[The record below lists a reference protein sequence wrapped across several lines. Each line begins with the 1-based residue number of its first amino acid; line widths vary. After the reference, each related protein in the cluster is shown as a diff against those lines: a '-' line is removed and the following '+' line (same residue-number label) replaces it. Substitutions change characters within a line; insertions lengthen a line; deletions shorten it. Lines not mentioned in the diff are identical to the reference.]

1 MIMMVFSTLISIL
14 IVQIV
19 IKTALFGKIKK
30 KVAIIVFSLLL
41 LAYVFFLLFFPEI
54 IGQSGFNVAVIVF
67 SVLASLVIFKDIQ
80 KSQSLFFAVLI
91 LGLMS
96 TVSTSIVWILAI
108 AMPNVIDTRVAD
120 LITNSAMLIFILITG
135 RSGMLSRILYSIT
148 RVTRGMKTLLLGSIW
163 ISALLATLF
172 SILFNEHS
180 DLPWLQF
187 SGLLTATMIIM
198 TGIMGPLLIVSNLST
213 LHYRNLSI
221 VMNKQ
226 VQSQLEHYK
235 TMSKMN
241 ENISK
246 FQHDYKN
253 MRIGLVSYLNQNDVS
268 GAMSFLET
276 ENLMINGSAEYNFET
291 GSVILDA
298 LLNEKQISAVAEN
311 ATIQFQGSVPEP
323 LLNPEDIC
331 VIFGNA
337 IDNAIE
343 ACAKLQKEEK
353 KVISIMSRFIKD
365 FLFIVIE
372 NPTAEDVHIINSVI
386 ATTKEN
392 KQSHG
397 FGLRSI
403 LTAVEKYSGV
413 MKLMC
418 ENGVFSMAIDLDF
431 HI

>member
-1 MIMMVFSTLISIL
+1 MIMTVFSTLISIL

-19 IKTALFGKIKK
+19 IKAALFGKIKK
-30 KVAIIVFSLLL
+30 MAAIIVFSGLL
-41 LAYVFFLLFFPEI
+41 LAYLFFLLFFPEVI
-54 IGQSGFNVAVIVF
+54 DKSGFNVAVIMF
-67 SVLASLVIFKDIQ
+67 SVLASLVIFENIQ
-80 KSQSLFFAVLI
+80 KSQSLFFSILI

-96 TVSTSIVWILAI
+96 TVSTSIMWIVAI
-108 AMPNVIDTRVAD
+108 IMPNVIDFPAAD
-120 LITNSAMLIFILITG
+120 LITNSAILIIILITG
-135 RSGMLSRILYSIT
+135 KSGLLSRILYSIT
-148 RVTRGMKTLLLGSIW
+148 RVTRGMKALLLGSIW

-187 SGLLTATMIIM
+187 SGMLTATMIIM
-198 TGIMGPLLIVSNLST
+198 TGIMGPLLIVNNLST
-213 LHYRNLSI
+213 IHYRNLSN

-226 VQSQLEHYK
+226 VHSQLEHYK
-235 TMSKMN
+235 SMSKMN

-253 MRIGLVSYLNQNDVS
+253 MRIGLISFLNQNDVS

-276 ENLMINGSAEYNFET
+276 EHLMINGSASNFET

-298 LLNEKQISAVAEN
+298 LLNEKQISAAAVN

-323 LLNPEDIC
+323 LLNPADIC

-337 IDNAIE
+337 LDNAIE
-343 ACAKLQKEEK
+343 ACAKLPKEEK
-353 KVISIMSRFIKD
+353 KVIKIQSRFIKD
-365 FLFIVIE
+365 FLFINIE
-372 NPTAEDVHIINSVI
+372 NPTAEDVQIINSVI

-413 MKLMC
+413 MKIMC
-418 ENGVFSMAIDLDF
+418 ENGVFSMGIDLDF
-431 HI
+431 HV